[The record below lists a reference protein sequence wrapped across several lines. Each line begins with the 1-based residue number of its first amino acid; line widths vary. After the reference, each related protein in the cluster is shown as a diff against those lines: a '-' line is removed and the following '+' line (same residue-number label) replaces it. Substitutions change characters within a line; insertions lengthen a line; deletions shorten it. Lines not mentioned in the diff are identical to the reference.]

1 LIPSANDEM
10 SQAAGNGI
18 HSFSLVRGGF
28 LSMDGGSRFIISV
41 LGGLT
46 AAAAQVQ
53 SDRRK
58 KKK

>member
-1 LIPSANDEM
+1 
-10 SQAAGNGI
+10 
-18 HSFSLVRGGF
+18 
-28 LSMDGGSRFIISV
+28 MDGGSRFIISV

-46 AAAAQVQ
+46 AAAAAQVQ